1 MTCPGSAIKSAEKVF
16 KIPTFVG
23 SFASFANVDVLALYN
38 AARTTG
44 NRAMNEDV
52 KGLSQYLKDA
62 WDVLTLPLFHINN
75 AKISISSVLISI
87 ATIAITVFLAGVVG
101 RTINQGLSRR
111 GVDSGVRDSIE
122 KFSKYLLIAF
132 GTLFS
137 LENLGISISSL
148 AAVGA
153 VLMVGIG
160 FGLQNITQNFIS
172 GIIILIERP
181 IKVGDLIHVG
191 SSSGRVVDI
200 RVRSTIIQTLD
211 DVTIIVPNSKLLS
224 EEVINDSFSGQRI
237 RKHVSVGVAY
247 GSEVEKVKRLLCESV
262 IGHPK
267 VLAEPAPNALFMDF
281 GDSSLNFDLRFWCS
295 DLQEMDLTTS
305 DIRTKIDRLFRENK
319 IEIPF
324 PQRDLHI
331 RSREPDAGRI

>member
-1 MTCPGSAIKSAEKVF
+1 
-16 KIPTFVG
+16 
-23 SFASFANVDVLALYN
+23 
-38 AARTTG
+38 
-44 NRAMNEDV
+44 MNEEV
-52 KGLSQYLKDA
+52 KSLGQHLKDV
-62 WDVLTLPLFHINN
+62 WEVLTLPLFHINN
-75 AKISISSVLISI
+75 AKISISSVLISAASIVFTIFI
-87 ATIAITVFLAGVVG
+87 ARIVG

-122 KFSKYLLIAF
+122 KFSKYLLIAL

-191 SSSGRVVDI
+191 SSSGRVLDI
-200 RVRSTIIQTLD
+200 RVRSTIIQTSD
-211 DVTIIVPNSKLLS
+211 DVTIIVPNSKLLA
-224 EEVINDSFSGQRI
+224 EEVINDTFSGQRI
-237 RKHVSVGVAY
+237 RKHVRVGVAY
-247 GSEVEKVKRLLCESV
+247 GSDIEKVKRLLCQSAE
-262 IGHPK
+262 GHPK
-267 VLAEPAPNALFMDF
+267 VLAQPAATALFINF
-281 GDSSLNFDLRFWCS
+281 GDSSLDFDLRFWCS
-295 DLQEMDLTTS
+295 DLQEMDQTTS
-305 DIRTKIDRLFRENK
+305 DIRTKIDHLFRENK

-324 PQRDLHI
+324 PQRDLNI
-331 RSREPDAGRI
+331 RSREPEGIKI